1 MSPDGEEKVSSDV
14 VGNMRRFLLCG
25 IYIVI
30 SSGLIDFNK
39 FLINKNRFP
48 FAMVL
53 TWMHMFMSW
62 ILCMCLYAVAP
73 GLYPTLE
80 KTAGR
85 RGELIKW
92 FVPLGLLFAI
102 GLYASNQ
109 AYLYCS
115 VAFLQFMKE
124 ANLVIV
130 FFMSALAGL
139 QTVNRAKIFVI
150 MWIIAASTLAV
161 KGEIRFVMA
170 GFVLQLMSMF
180 TECGKNVLGEYLL
193 TSSGLKLD
201 PLTYTM
207 FMAPVCLCVLTVGVL
222 WTWDNAIIAGV
233 QKWWPYLLPNSC
245 LAFCLNVTVSIVIK
259 ECSATGFVLSGL
271 LKDIVVV
278 CMSSMMFGDVITPQQ
293 NVGFLLCIM
302 GVFFWSY
309 MKIAPQSKLIQSYH
323 YVLCMEPDVS
333 TKALQGGQEERAPL
347 LPGKKGKQHS

>member
-1 MSPDGEEKVSSDV
+1 MSGATEKAGSDV
-14 VGNMRRFLLCG
+14 VGNIRRFMLCAV
-25 IYIVI
+25 YIII
-30 SSGLIDFNK
+30 STALIDFNK
-39 FLINKNRFP
+39 FLIHKDRFP

-53 TWMHMFMSW
+53 TWMHMAMSW
-62 ILCMCLYAVAP
+62 VLCMCLYAVAP
-73 GLYPTLE
+73 SLYPALE
-80 KTAGR
+80 KTQGR

-92 FVPLGLLFAI
+92 FVPLGLLFAC

-130 FFMSALAGL
+130 FFMAACVGL
-139 QTVNRAKIFVI
+139 QTVNRAKLLVI
-150 MWIIAASTLAV
+150 VWIIAASTLAV

-170 GFVLQLMSMF
+170 GFILQLISMF

-193 TSSGLKLD
+193 TSSGMKLD

-207 FMAPVCLCVLTVGVL
+207 FMAPVCLAVLTVGVAF
-222 WTWDNAIIAGV
+222 TWDPKIIVGV

-259 ECSATGFVLSGL
+259 ECSATGFVLAGL

-278 CMSSMMFGDVITPQQ
+278 SLSSFMFGDVITPQQ
-293 NVGFLLCIM
+293 RLGFGLCVL

-309 MKIAPQSKLIQSYH
+309 MKIAPDSQLIRGYQYM
-323 YVLCMEPDVS
+323 LCMKPEDEAV
-333 TKALQGGQEERAPL
+333 KEAIKDEKAPL
-347 LPGKKGKQHS
+347 LAKKFALPISAK